1 MANAESEGDF
11 ILEYIENFPLTKTC
25 IKYIED
31 ALKKH
36 ATSSSTKSQG
46 EFILDF
52 VKGKPSTLKCQQYI
66 QDARTMWK
74 GMRGNN
80 GPSQKT
86 NQEELAEIFAP
97 KPAALSKSELQI
109 VKNLERLELGLN
121 ENSAKNF
128 VLGARNLPP
137 AGSAIRPHKPN
148 IFPSADLTTLHSLEG
163 LNAFIELNY
172 RLGEESRMT
181 TPTSR
186 TVGAVITNYKRYSFS
201 KYQIMFSSGNN
212 SDCLI
217 HTFLTATCPAFRRL
231 AQADKNAFA
240 TWVRLYVLPASPVLQ
255 RKFADDSPD
264 DGELGGKT
272 VGEEAR
278 LRFFTAGEF
287 LADIDIGQIAMIY
300 QVNILTFEKQ
310 AGQQTVRLSIGSSAA
325 LQPNTPV
332 YMFMNASGAHFESV
346 RTDTG
351 SYTIP
356 LSLAYDILTIIT
368 EDTVK
373 EAVERMSEASSVRTT
388 ARDFQIRLGNVGTAN
403 NLRRELDEKI
413 QEAKRRLSGGGH
425 RRQTRRRGIRSK
437 RHTRKA

>member
-1 MANAESEGDF
+1 MANAETEGDF
-11 ILEYIENFPLTKTC
+11 ILDYIENFPLTKTC
-25 IKYIED
+25 IKYVED

-36 ATSSSTKSQG
+36 ASTGSKKSQG

-66 QDARTMWK
+66 QDARAMWK
-74 GMRGNN
+74 GIRGNN

-86 NQEELAEIFAP
+86 NQEELAEIFAA

-109 VKNLERLELGLN
+109 VKNLEGLELGLN
-121 ENSAKNF
+121 EPSAKKF
-128 VLGARNLPP
+128 VLGARNLPT
-137 AGSAIRPHKPN
+137 AKPHKPN
-148 IFPSADLTTLHSLEG
+148 LFPGANLIALHSLEG
-163 LNAFIELNY
+163 LNEFIESKY
-172 RLGEESRMT
+172 RLGDEARMT
-181 TPTSR
+181 VPTSR
-186 TVGAVITNYKRYSFS
+186 NVGAVMTNYKKYSFS
-201 KYQIMFSSGNN
+201 NYQIMFSSGTN

-255 RKFADDSPD
+255 RKFADESPD
-264 DGELGGKT
+264 EGELGGKT

-300 QVNILTFEKQ
+300 AVNILTFEKQ
-310 AGQQTVRLSIGSSAA
+310 GGQQTVRLSIGTSAA

-332 YMFMNASGAHFESV
+332 YMFMNASGVHFESV
-346 RTDTG
+346 RTAEG

-356 LSLAYDILTIIT
+356 LSLAYDILKIIT

-413 QEAKRRLSGGGH
+413 QEAKRRLSGGG
-425 RRQTRRRGIRSK
+425 QTRRRHQGRNK